1 MLGLLFYY
9 LLYVSIYTNFLIVVM
24 CSETLTINFYFLLVC
39 SITSLFMKYINRST
53 AERIQTKNAY
63 NISLSPPNT
72 FDDQVKSSKNNSEGA
87 FAQISVNNKQ
97 AVSCDASC
105 SELAMKTPKESNQ
118 VVPVSGVNC
127 KGCMVKDEIKNSLFA
142 CYEKNQT
149 SLKELNFHL
158 KILAN
163 VNCCD

>member
-1 MLGLLFYY
+1 
-9 LLYVSIYTNFLIVVM
+9 
-24 CSETLTINFYFLLVC
+24 
-39 SITSLFMKYINRST
+39 MKYINRST
-53 AERIQTKNAY
+53 AERTQTKQAY
-63 NISLSPPNT
+63 DISLSPPNT
-72 FDDQVKSSKNNSEGA
+72 FDDQVNSLKNNSEKPI
-87 FAQISVNNKQ
+87 AQISVEINENNKE
-97 AVSCDASC
+97 AVSYNTSC
-105 SELAMKTPKESNQ
+105 SELATKRPNESNQ
-118 VVPVSGVNC
+118 VVPASSVSC